1 MTAIAVQCRALNA
14 AIDRVEHLPRPG
26 DTPLFLVTDRYDDYV
41 DIPYSDYSDYS
52 DSPYVDCPYD
62 DYQDYEDAPDP

>member
-1 MTAIAVQCRALNA
+1 MTAIAVQCGSRALNA

-26 DTPLFLVTDRYDDYV
+26 DVPLFLVTDRYDDYV
-41 DIPYSDYSDYS
+41 DAPYDDYSDN
-52 DSPYVDCPYD
+52 PYVDCPYD